1 MLSLRIVRGPLEPR
15 EEEAILREFNRLTGS
30 RVPIAHFRR
39 WVRGGPDGP
48 AWHALLEADGA
59 GIVGHFCL
67 IPLRTEHDGTQ
78 LVAAR
83 TEYFFVHEAFR
94 KEKVRGF
101 ENSFLSCAI
110 LLLGQLYE
118 NCRDFGWG
126 PFLASASDEIQPYH
140 RLAGCRPAEF
150 RTKECLLIL
159 RPWEAARRTPNL
171 SACQRAGVFL
181 IGLAQRMFWS
191 AAMPWTKSKEVSPA
205 TLGNVKIRKEPS
217 RMSFF
222 QDHDS
227 LKWRYPEDEYVALL
241 TNSAPGDYLIVK
253 HGSEDRY
260 LRVCQWNLETADVA
274 SPILLTLIRMAADE
288 GSLGVRWAVYG
299 QEKPAASLVNVLQR
313 HGFLCASRG
322 RTVLF
327 HTRESG
333 FLIPG
338 IWNMNDSFF
347 SFDL

>member
-15 EEEAILREFNRLTGS
+15 EEEAIVREFNRLTKS
-30 RVPIAHFRR
+30 QVPIDRFRR
-39 WVRGGPDGP
+39 WVRSGPDGP

-83 TEYFFVHEAFR
+83 TEYFFVHENFR

-126 PFLASASDEIQPYH
+126 PFLASASEEIQPYH

-150 RTKECLLIL
+150 RIKECLLIL
-159 RPWEAARRTPNL
+159 RPWEAAVRTPNL
-171 SACQRAGVFL
+171 SGWQRVGVFL
-181 IGLAQRMFWS
+181 TGLAQRMFWY
-191 AAMPWTKSKEVSPA
+191 AVMPWTKSNGVSSA
-205 TLGNVKIRKEPS
+205 SIGDVNIRPQPGQ
-217 RMSFF
+217 MSFF

-227 LKWRYPEDEYVALL
+227 LEWRYPEDEYAALL
-241 TNSAPGDYLIVK
+241 ANSASGDYLIVK
-253 HGSEDRY
+253 RGSKDRY
-260 LRVCQWNLETADVA
+260 LRVCQWSLETADVA
-274 SPILLTLIRMAADE
+274 SPLLLTLIRMAADE

-299 QEKPAASLVNVLQR
+299 QEGPAASLVNVLQR
-313 HGFLCASRG
+313 RGFLCVNRG

-327 HTRESG
+327 NTKEGG
-333 FLIPG
+333 FVVPSL
-338 IWNMNDSFF
+338 WNMSDSFF